1 MTEFTDAER
10 EEWFAMRRDG
20 IAIDD
25 GRGDATDATCSHCGN
40 LFAAQTGMVT
50 DGFAL
55 CAACD
60 GD

>member
-10 EEWFAMRRDG
+10 ERCFAMRRDG
-20 IAIDD
+20 IAVDD
-25 GRGDATDATCSHCGN
+25 FGDDTSDGTCSHCGTP
-40 LFAAQTGMVT
+40 FASQTGMVT